1 MPQQGKS
8 AAKMTGNS
16 VRAAAAGLG
25 FLLLSI
31 VFVLVSIP
39 AAGYA
44 CMVLMVAAGVVGL
57 VEIRRSAKQ
66 VQAWSRS
73 LDDRQQDGPR

>member
-1 MPQQGKS
+1 MPQQDSSVKT
-8 AAKMTGNS
+8 ARNS
-16 VRAAAAGLG
+16 VRAVSAGLG
-25 FLLLSI
+25 FLVLAI
-31 VFVLVSIP
+31 VFFLVSIP
-39 AAGYA
+39 AAGA
-44 CMVLMVAAGVVGL
+44 VCMVLMVAAGVVGL